1 MIIGVDT
8 TSLIRSHREQLSPA
22 ERRVADV
29 VISDPQLVAFGTVA
43 ELAGRAGTSGAS
55 VVRLATRIGLV
66 GFTDL
71 QERVQSELTTRIH
84 QAAERIHRAPE
95 SDLLGRTATLAAD
108 AVQRSLD
115 SISRKDFE
123 AAVDLLARTDHQV
136 YVIAS
141 EASRGIGVQF
151 TNELAMIRPRVIQVT
166 GSPVAVQQML
176 ADVVDGDLVVALD
189 LPRYDRWL
197 IEAADFARANGAQ
210 VIAVSDSQLS
220 PLGQGAAIVFAVS
233 ADGTGPF
240 DSHVSSL
247 ALFEALVSGV
257 ASHLQGPAS
266 HHLDRI
272 EAAWAAGGVLSED

>member
-1 MIIGVDT
+1 MIVAVDT
-8 TSLIRSHREQLSPA
+8 TSLIRSHRDQLSPA

-29 VISDPQLVAFGTVA
+29 VLADPQLVAFGTVA
-43 ELAGRAGTSGAS
+43 ELAERAGTSGAS

-71 QERVQSELTTRIH
+71 QERVQAELTTQIH

-95 SDLLGRTATLAAD
+95 SDLLGRTAALAAD

-115 SISRKDFE
+115 SISREDFV
-123 AAVDLLARTDHQV
+123 AAVELLARTDRQV

-151 TNELAMIRPRVIQVT
+151 TNELAMIRPRVTQVA
-166 GSPVAVQQML
+166 GSPVAVQQTL
-176 ADVVDGDLVVALD
+176 ADVVEGDLVVALD

-197 IEAADFARANGAQ
+197 IRAATFARENGAQ
-210 VIAVSDSQLS
+210 VVAVTDSQLS
-220 PLGQGAAIVFAVS
+220 PLGAGATIVFAVT
-233 ADGTGPF
+233 AGGTGPF

-257 ASHLQGPAS
+257 AARLRGPAS
-266 HHLDRI
+266 QHLDRI
-272 EAAWAAGGVLSED
+272 EAAWAAGDVLSED